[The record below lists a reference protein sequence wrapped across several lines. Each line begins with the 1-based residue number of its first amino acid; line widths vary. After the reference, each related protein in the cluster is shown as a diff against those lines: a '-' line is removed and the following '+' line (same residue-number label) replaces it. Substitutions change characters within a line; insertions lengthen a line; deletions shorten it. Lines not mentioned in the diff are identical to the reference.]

1 MEKNNVKYCTG
12 AKWTEEFGEIVE
24 KYKYAKKVFLE
35 VSNDNS
41 EKDIITKIQNIL
53 NEKKIQNYKE
63 FDEILSKNEVFEYEN
78 EVYFNI
84 RKINYYFQ
92 EDSIVIINCIVI
104 FLFKEE
110 HNLLKYLEEFT
121 DNEKINNIDLKF
133 LEAKRNDEM
142 REKSI
147 EIINEIL
154 YSNVNKKIDENEL
167 INFFKDT
174 KISYSGELNF
184 NEIRILKDVLICK
197 DSLCVPKIKG
207 ILLVFTSPEI
217 LDMNTIS
224 NAIKDINFYLGAK
237 KDTNILSTTKVDKNY
252 KEPKI
257 KVILTI

>member
-1 MEKNNVKYCTG
+1 M
-12 AKWTEEFGEIVE
+12 
-24 KYKYAKKVFLE
+24 FLE

-53 NEKKIQNYKE
+53 NEKEIQNYKE
-63 FDEILSKNEVFEYEN
+63 FDEILSSNEVFEYEN

-92 EDSIVIINCIVI
+92 EGNIVIINCIVI

-121 DNEKINNIDLKF
+121 DNEKINNINLKF
-133 LEAKRNDEM
+133 LEPKRNDEI

-147 EIINEIL
+147 EIINELL

-167 INFFKDT
+167 VNFFKDT
-174 KISYSGELNF
+174 KISYSGELNLS
-184 NEIRILKDVLICK
+184 EIRTLKDVLICK

-207 ILLVFTSPEI
+207 ILLIFTSPEI